1 MGAGLMSTATAALAG
16 FVLAVGTGIAGYVCG
31 IDQGK
36 ALEKGRQDGK
46 ALETITDQIAAH
58 ADLVKRSGAASKG
71 MRAAVAQFEKANT
84 QTTREIA
91 DALTSTAPDRADC
104 VFPADVL
111 RGLQSARDRAAEAAA
126 SGIRSALPA
135 APTNPSGPA
144 GGPGRP

>member
-58 ADLVKRSGAASKG
+58 ADLVKRSGAANKG
-71 MRAAVAQFEKANT
+71 MRTALAQLDKANT
-84 QTTREIA
+84 QTTTEIA
-91 DALTSTAPDRADC
+91 DALTTTAPERADC
-104 VFPADVL
+104 VFPPDVV
-111 RGLQSARDRAAEAAA
+111 RGLQGARDRAAEAAA
-126 SGIRSALPA
+126 SGIRGALPGTPASPTRA
-135 APTNPSGPA
+135 ASGP
-144 GGPGRP
+144 GSP

>member
-1 MGAGLMSTATAALAG
+1 MSAASTVAVAGLLVAIAAG
-16 FVLAVGTGIAGYVCG
+16 VGGYGYG

-36 ALEKGRQDGK
+36 ALEKGRQDGQ
-46 ALETITDQIAAH
+46 ALAAITTQINAH

-135 APTNPSGPA
+135 APASPSGPA

>member
-58 ADLVKRSGAASKG
+58 ADLVKRSGAANKG
-71 MRAAVAQFEKANT
+71 MRAAVAQLEKANT
-84 QTTREIA
+84 QTTTEIA
-91 DALTSTAPDRADC
+91 DALTTTALERADC
-104 VFPADVL
+104 VFPSDVV
-111 RGLQSARDRAAEAAA
+111 RGLQGARDRAAEAAA
-126 SGIRSALPA
+126 SGIRGALPS
-135 APTNPSGPA
+135 APTSAPGPA
-144 GGPGRP
+144 GGPDRP

>member
-71 MRAAVAQFEKANT
+71 MRAALAQLEKANT
-84 QTTREIA
+84 QTTTEIA
-91 DALTSTAPDRADC
+91 DALTTTAPERADC
-104 VFPADVL
+104 VFPPDVV
-111 RGLQSARDRAAEAAA
+111 RGLQGARDRAAEAAA
-126 SGIRSALPA
+126 SGIRGALPSPSA
-135 APTNPSGPA
+135 SPARPASGP
-144 GGPGRP
+144 GSP